1 MRMKKQVIS
10 MLLAISMIASLVC
23 VPTFAEGV
31 TDSGGHDHVIFGVQS
46 GDQEQGALDE
56 GQEGGAGSG
65 ESVAPSITSTDED
78 DTSSGEPEEIVY
90 TTCIHGKTMG
100 ETCELC
106 GELAHSSKNIPL
118 IGYDQEFFDQ
128 VNPDEDEGWLLYTI
142 RLVCPH
148 GTADG
153 LYCEKCGHVVDNDP
167 ADLPMCTILDCCLH
181 GHVKGEKC
189 EECRVLKEEQGD
201 YELAEGEAWDDPLI
215 YATDLMAFDSNVADM
230 NGSGMLHCS
239 WCGTAL
245 GDGINVDCHWDSSKG
260 QYHWCTISRVEASGT
275 CESHYVTWVYKC
287 GVRIST
293 NNSPYPCHHAGN
305 CTWNTYKNW
314 HNTILSAAT
323 CQSEGRLQKYY
334 TNPCIHCGA
343 ESPAQSMTTEVV
355 PKLSHIIT
363 GCAYI
368 DSSTHQV
375 ECSGNGT
382 DPHSSIESHNF
393 KKNGE
398 DYICEGCGAMKTTVH
413 VDAYTT
419 DGELVKEDL
428 VTDIVEVGHNGPES
442 VSVQGYLDKAAK
454 AAVGCHLYP
463 AEEQVD
469 VAVVQAGGIHLKYIV
484 VYDTTAPTI
493 TATTTNDTV
502 AITVYDDLSGI
513 KSVSYFGRAIS
524 IANQLQHVGEANK
537 KELYFDIRNVE
548 SGSYQIT
555 AIDHAG
561 NTKTI
566 EVAVDKEAEVPV
578 EFSLYIPSVIT
589 FTVDEGGNVTMDPE
603 DPKLYNGVVEKPICI
618 TGIEVNANGEW
629 ALADFDTTFTDADLD
644 AKRVALS
651 INGIP
656 VSADGSVAIN
666 KSAWVI
672 PADGLISLDL
682 DIKAPKQSSAQTL
695 TNVFT
700 ITFTADWYDES
711 TNPELPGVVTIT
723 PNPVEV
729 KARESVLIDIDYDD
743 FLSISSISLENGNIA
758 KVAKPF
764 GINDEIKKHFS
775 LNSMSKEFVFYYKYN
790 GTTKVVD
797 VWDEFTED
805 STFGQLLGFINN
817 QLEDG
822 LTSGFDA
829 LGGFF
834 VIDPDGNYVDIYVE
848 STSSYN
854 IITLFDII
862 TKGHRKMHIAGL
874 QEGDT
879 LLNITMSNGK
889 ALECPVRVIQKVVSA
904 PHWRSYKKILPAEHW
919 IGLEFGNG
927 KFVLLAGGEYDPATN
942 AVAYSTDGETWTYT
956 TNMPVKLRW
965 SSIAYGNGKFIAVGC
980 APDRSP
986 TTTFA
991 YSSDGIEWNSGNMPS
1006 AKWDYITY
1014 GNGEFI
1020 VTGWDGSH
1028 RIYAYTRDGTSWDY
1042 EAYDNNN
1049 IYHRVCIG
1057 TDKYIS
1063 YATSMGAGTSYTVYA
1078 SKNGHDW
1085 QLQKTKV
1092 NTSECA
1098 IYHDGQF
1105 ILGGYRYMSGYSEER
1120 SVCMYSEDGVN
1131 WEMWTLESIPEP
1143 GRIYMMCYTDE
1154 IYVATDAKG
1163 HTYYS
1168 HDGRTWEQG
1177 ESVPLD
1183 TTMFASGRNVMAY
1196 GNGVLVIIDSRS
1208 SAVNSYCA
1216 TITK

>member
-1 MRMKKQVIS
+1 MRMKKRVIS

-23 VPTFAEGV
+23 VPAFADDV
-31 TDSGGHDHVIFGVQS
+31 TGGDDHDHIVSDVQDE
-46 GDQEQGALDE
+46 GQEQGAPDG
-56 GQEGGAGSG
+56 GQEGGAGPD
-65 ESVAPSITSTDED
+65 EAITPPATSTDESD
-78 DTSSGEPEEIVY
+78 IPTGEPEEIVY

-128 VNPDEDEGWLLYTI
+128 VNPDEDEVWLLYTI

-153 LYCEKCGHVVDNDP
+153 VYCEKCGHVVDSDP
-167 ADLPMCTILDCCLH
+167 AGLPMCTILDCCLH

-189 EECRVLKEEQGD
+189 EACQELKEEQGD

-215 YATDLMAFDSNVADM
+215 YTTDLMAFDSNVAEM
-230 NGSGMLHCS
+230 NGNGYLHCT
-239 WCGTAL
+239 WCGRAL
-245 GDGINVDCHWDSSKG
+245 GDGINVSYHRADNTYDG
-260 QYHWCTISRVEASGT
+260 HWCRIARVEARGT
-275 CESHYVTWVYKC
+275 CEDHYVTWVYEC
-287 GVRIST
+287 GFRIAT
-293 NNSPYPCHHAGN
+293 NNTPYPCHHLGN

-314 HNTILSAAT
+314 HSDTLTAAT
-323 CQSEGRLQKYY
+323 CQNEGKIQKYY
-334 TNPCIHCGA
+334 TSTCIHCDA
-343 ESPAQSMTTEVV
+343 TSPALGMTTETV
-355 PKLSHIIT
+355 PKLDHIIT
-363 GCAYI
+363 GTEYKDSKLHQISCA
-368 DSSTHQV
+368 
-375 ECSGNGT
+375 GNGT
-382 DPHSSIESHNF
+382 GAHTFTEEHNF
-393 KKNGE
+393 VQNGE
-398 DYICEGCGAMKTTVH
+398 DYNCSGCDAVKTTVH
-413 VDAYTT
+413 VDAYTL

-428 VTDIVEVGHNGPES
+428 VTDIVEVGHNGPENISIQEYLGEATS
-442 VSVQGYLDKAAK
+442 VAK
-454 AAVGCHLYP
+454 KSFLYP
-463 AEEQVD
+463 IEEQND
-469 VAVVQAGGIHLKYIV
+469 AAVVQTGGIHLKCYV
-484 VYDTTAPTI
+484 VVDIEAPTI
-493 TATTTNDTV
+493 TASVANDTV
-502 AITVYDDLSGI
+502 AITVYDDLSGLR
-513 KSVSYFGRAIS
+513 SVSYFGKIV
-524 IANQLQHVGEANK
+524 NVTNPQQHVGESNK
-537 KELYFDIRNVE
+537 KELYFDIRELVN
-548 SGSYQIT
+548 GTYQVT

-561 NTKTI
+561 NSKTI
-566 EVAVDKEAEVPV
+566 DVEINKEEETPV
-578 EFSLYIPSVIT
+578 GFSLYVPSVIT
-589 FTVDEGGNVTMDPE
+589 FTVDKDGNVTMDPE
-603 DPKLYNGVVEKPICI
+603 NPKLYNGVVEKPICI
-618 TGIEVNANGEW
+618 TGIEINANGEW
-629 ALADFDTTFTDADLD
+629 SLADFDTTFTDADLD

-656 VSADGSVAIN
+656 VSVDGSVAIN

-682 DIKAPKQSSAQTL
+682 DIKAPKQSSVQTL

-711 TNPELPGVVTIT
+711 TDPELPGVITIT

-729 KARESVLIDIDYDD
+729 KARESVLFDIEYDD

-758 KVAKPF
+758 KIAKPF

-775 LNSMSKEFVFYYKYN
+775 LDSMNKEFVFYYKYN

-805 STFGQLLGFINN
+805 TTFGQLLGFINN
-817 QLEDG
+817 QLGDG

-834 VIDPDGNYVDIYVE
+834 VIDLDGNYVDIYVE

-854 IITLFDII
+854 IITLFDIV

-927 KFVLLAGGEYDPATN
+927 KFVLLAGGDYDPATN

-956 TNMPVKLRW
+956 NNMPVKLCW

-991 YSSDGIEWNSGNMPS
+991 YSSDGIEWHSGNMPS
-1006 AKWDYITY
+1006 ARWDYITY

-1020 VTGWDGSH
+1020 AIGWDGSH

-1063 YATSMGAGTSYTVYA
+1063 YATSLGAGTSYTVYA

-1196 GNGVLVIIDSRS
+1196 GNGVLVIVDSRS